1 MSDGHTHKG
10 GSNNTHTE
18 RNCLDGPQHHHPAT
32 SGTTSQ
38 AEPPAKHDHSPRIP
52 FGLSLPDYLGQLN
65 AMKLEVQSQYG
76 EDPLKLSKRRKAEYE
91 TAMDRFAY
99 MEKVTKE
106 TLELMTRAQ
115 QTII

>member
-1 MSDGHTHKG
+1 
-10 GSNNTHTE
+10 
-18 RNCLDGPQHHHPAT
+18 
-32 SGTTSQ
+32 
-38 AEPPAKHDHSPRIP
+38 
-52 FGLSLPDYLGQLN
+52 
-65 AMKLEVQSQYG
+65 MKLEVQSQYG